1 MSTCEW
7 EEEYKLRDEERM
19 KMSGGSARTTEV
31 MEAERNCSAETN
43 AGTGKWWRQ
52 SLLMSSSEEEASENM
67 SIAHAASLL

>member
-1 MSTCEW
+1 
-7 EEEYKLRDEERM
+7 
-19 KMSGGSARTTEV
+19 MSGESARTTEV

-67 SIAHAASLL
+67 SIAHAASLLYDCSAPPMSAGALDQN

>member
-1 MSTCEW
+1 
-7 EEEYKLRDEERM
+7 
-19 KMSGGSARTTEV
+19 MSGGSARTTEV

-67 SIAHAASLL
+67 SIAHAASPE